1 MTGRRPAAGTWAL
14 VAGALRDGRRDLC
27 WLAAWSAV
35 EAAPAYVLGRAVA
48 GAVDGFGGGRP
59 GTGVAWLVALV
70 VAAAL
75 GAVGSWRC
83 YPRLAAV
90 VEPFRNALV
99 RRVTVAAVE
108 QACAP
113 AVGAGADTGASVSR
127 LTHQVEVVRDSFAGL
142 LTVSRTVLFTSLGAL
157 AGLASLAPVT
167 LVVVLPPFAAGLALF
182 GLLVLPMARAQR
194 AYVLADEAVA
204 AEAGLAAGALR
215 DVVACGAEERQWR
228 AAARPVAAQA
238 AAARRLAVLSALRV
252 AVLAVGGWLPV
263 VLLLAAAPWL
273 SRHGV
278 SRGGIVGALAYLV
291 QGLNPALHTLAQGL
305 TTGGLR
311 LAVTLNRIVTATA
324 PAPAPAVEPVPAG
337 TSVELTGVTFA
348 YGDRARP
355 VLRDLDLTVRDGDH
369 LAIVGPS
376 GVGKSTLAAIL
387 TGMLTPQRGRVRR
400 TGGRVFVPQEA
411 YVFTGT
417 VRENLAYLCPDGD
430 PPPPE
435 RLAAVLAGLGLEPLV
450 DRIGGLDAT
459 LDPAALSAG
468 ERALVALARAYLA
481 PAWLVVLD
489 EATSPLDAAAE
500 ARAEELF
507 AARPGALVVVA
518 HRISS
523 ATRARRVLVLDGDRV
538 ALGTHAELVT
548 SSPLYRELVGAWQV
562 APQLAPT
569 TEPAPETPVTAS
581 RTGPRS

>member
-1 MTGRRPAAGTWAL
+1 MTGRGAGAWAL
-14 VAGALRDGRRDLC
+14 VAAALRDGRRDLC
-27 WLAAWSAV
+27 WLAVWSAV

-48 GAVDGFGGGRP
+48 GAVDGFGGGRS

-70 VAAAL
+70 AAAAV

-90 VEPFRNALV
+90 VEPFRDALV
-99 RRVTVAAVE
+99 RRVTAA
-108 QACAP
+108 ALDDATAP
-113 AVGAGADTGASVSR
+113 GARTDTGAAVSR

-182 GLLVLPMARAQR
+182 GVLVLPMARAQR
-194 AYVLADEAVA
+194 AYVLADEEVA

-228 AAARPVAAQA
+228 AAVRPVAAQA
-238 AAARRLAVLSALRV
+238 AAARRLAGLAAARV
-252 AVLAVGGWLPV
+252 AALAVGGWLPV

-273 SRHGV
+273 NRHGV

-305 TTGGLR
+305 TTGGMR
-311 LAVTLNRIVTATA
+311 LAVTLDRIVTATSRPPA
-324 PAPAPAVEPVPAG
+324 GPAPDPLPAG
-337 TSVELTGVTFA
+337 TSVELVGVTFA

-355 VLRDLDLTVRDGDH
+355 VLRDLDLAVRDGDH
-369 LAIVGPS
+369 LAVVGPS

-387 TGMLTPQRGRVRR
+387 TGMLAPQRGRVRR
-400 TGGRVFVPQEA
+400 AGARVFVPQES

-430 PPPPE
+430 QPPPE

-450 DRIGGLDAT
+450 GRIGGLDAT

-468 ERALVALARAYLA
+468 ERALIALARAYLS

-489 EATSPLDAAAE
+489 EATSPLDPAAE

-523 ATRARRVLVLDGDRV
+523 ASRARRVLVLDGDHV
-538 ALGTHAELVT
+538 ALGTHAELVA

-562 APQLAPT
+562 APT
-569 TEPAPETPVTAS
+569 NGPAPVPPITAS
-581 RTGPRS
+581 RSGPRS